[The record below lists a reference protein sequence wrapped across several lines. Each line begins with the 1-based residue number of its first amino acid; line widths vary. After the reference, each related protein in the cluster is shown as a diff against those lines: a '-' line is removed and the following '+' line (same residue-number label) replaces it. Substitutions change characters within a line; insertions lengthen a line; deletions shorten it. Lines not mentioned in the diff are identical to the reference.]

1 MGKYYLGLDMGTNS
15 VGWAVTDERYHL
27 IRKKGKD
34 LWGVRLFQEAETAAS
49 RRTSRT
55 SRRRRQ
61 REVARIGCL
70 KELFAEAID
79 EVDAGFYQ
87 RLEDSKFFEEDKR
100 EHQPF
105 ALFADTG
112 FTDKE
117 YYEKYP
123 TIYHLRKELLYSTEP
138 HDVRL
143 VYLAVLNMFKHRG
156 HFLNSALDESEG
168 HAESLPELYGKLC
181 YMMADISET
190 GLSQPESYEKL
201 QQILTDKKYSK
212 SAKVEQIRECLKIDK
227 KDKAQNEIWKLIC
240 GLQATLSTIFTKE
253 DFSEE
258 NQKYK
263 FSFDDGS
270 FDEKIVEVEEMLSGG
285 AFETVLLMKHVHD
298 WIILEDIM
306 KCEDGKQGTYTYLS
320 EARIAM
326 YEKHKKDLKVLKE
339 LYKVNAPDLYNAMFR
354 IMEDNNYSAYV
365 GSVNAGGKI
374 VRRGGKRKTQD
385 VYAKIKKEIADFPET
400 EQKSYVLKEIEKE
413 TFLPKQLTNLN
424 GVIPNQVHLVE
435 LKKILANAETYLKFL
450 GKEDERGYTVSQKI
464 IQLFRFQIPYYVGPL
479 VNTEQNHAW
488 VVRKEGGKVYPW
500 NFEQKID
507 VKGSAEQF
515 IYKMVNH
522 CTYLSEELV
531 LPKNSLLYE
540 QFMVLNELN
549 NIKVNGEKISAEQK
563 QEIYRELFKT
573 GKKVTGKKIR
583 DWLLCKGYVSKNVPI
598 EITGIDGDCV
608 NRLANYKKFLEVF
621 EVETLTDQQ
630 EKMAENII
638 LWSTLYGDSKK
649 FLKEKIEDEYGD
661 QLTQEQE
668 KRILGYKF
676 KDWGRLS
683 RQFLLLEGADKNTGE
698 IQTIISRLWNE
709 NYNLMQL
716 LGDDLFTYKEEIEKK
731 TFRTSKLL
739 LEIEYED
746 LKELYISAP
755 VRRMTWQT
763 ILILKELTSVLGK
776 CPDKV
781 FVEMAREHQE
791 DKKRT
796 VSRKKKFEELYKKC
810 RGEEHQ
816 WLEEIKDRGESE
828 FRSKKLYLYYTQKG
842 RCMYTGDR
850 IELSDLFNDNL
861 YDIDHIYPRHFVKDD
876 NIDNNLVLVRKQKN
890 GAKQDVFPVDSDI
903 QTKQHG
909 MWNSLME
916 GGFITKEKY
925 QRLRRMTPF
934 TEDEQAAFISRQ
946 IVETRQGTKM
956 IADLLHATC
965 PDSDLVYVKAG
976 NVSEF
981 RHKFNLIKCRT
992 INDLHH
998 AKDAYLNIV
1007 VGNAYDVKFTKSPK
1021 RFIEEYR
1028 RDPQHHPY
1036 HMDKLFE
1043 YDIRRGDCVAWEK
1056 EKSIAVVKQVM
1067 KRNTPLVTY
1076 RNFEAHG
1083 QIADQTLYSAK
1094 DAAKADGKG
1103 YISLKSSDERMQ
1115 DTTKYGGYSSC
1126 TGTYFFAVE
1135 YTLKK
1140 KRIRVLEP
1148 VPLYLEEQLSSVD
1161 ALEVYCRDELGY
1173 EEPRVICDKIK
1184 MYSLMKING
1193 YYAYISGRT
1202 NNQIRIINAVQLILN
1217 YEWELYIKK
1226 LSDVDE
1232 RNTEEEELKDS
1243 TVITKEKNKQLYHEL
1258 MLKHR
1263 NFIYCRR
1270 PNPVGNKLAEWEEKF
1285 GELTI
1290 KEQVTVLLEVL
1301 KLSQRLNQGAN
1312 LTLLGGAAKTGV
1324 SLISKKI
1331 GELDECKI
1339 INQSVTGLFTS
1350 EMDLLCL

>member
-270 FDEKIVEVEEMLSGG
+270 FDEKIAEVEEMLSDG

-365 GSVNAGGKI
+365 GSVNAGGKT

-563 QEIYRELFKT
+563 QEIYQELFKT

-583 DWLLCKGYVSKNVPI
+583 DWFLCKGYVSKNVPI

-621 EVETLTDQQ
+621 GVETLTDQQ

-731 TFRTSKLL
+731 TSRTSKLL
-739 LEIEYED
+739 SEIEYED

-909 MWNSLME
+909 MWNSLLE

-925 QRLRRMTPF
+925 QRLRRTTSF

-1103 YISLKSSDERMQ
+1103 YISLKGSDERMQ
-1115 DTTKYGGYSSC
+1115 DTTRYGGYSSC

-1148 VPLYLEEQLSSVD
+1148 VPLYLKEQLSSVD
-1161 ALEVYCRDELGY
+1161 ALEAYCRDELGY

-1202 NNQIRIINAVQLILN
+1202 GNQVLTMNAVQLVLN

-1226 LSDVDE
+1226 LSDVVE
-1232 RNTEEEELKDS
+1232 RNVEEEELEDS
-1243 TVITKEKNKQLYHEL
+1243 EVITKEKNKQLYHEL

-1263 NFIYCRR
+1263 DFIYSRR
-1270 PNPVGNKLAEWEEKF
+1270 PNPVGNKLAEWEERF
-1285 GELTI
+1285 GVLNP
-1290 KEQVTVLLEVL
+1290 KEQIIVLKEIL
-1301 KLSQRLNQGAN
+1301 KLSQRQNQGIN
-1312 LTLLGGAAKTGV
+1312 LKLIGEGTRVGV
-1324 SLISKKI
+1324 SAMNKKI
-1331 GELDECKI
+1331 SGLYECKI